1 MNHSLGDILESSI
14 VENQAGQ
21 ECTFF
26 PTATVV
32 IIGLGLMG
40 GSLAMAL
47 RGRCAHLFGVD
58 SDPRV
63 VRRALENQIVES
75 ASTDP
80 GALLS
85 EADLIVIAVPVR
97 ASLGILQRLPEYHP
111 GSALVIDLGST
122 KGKVIQAMAALPERF
137 DPLGGHPMC
146 GKENGT
152 LANAE
157 AGLFKEAP
165 FALLPLARTTPHL
178 RQVAMELVDLLGA
191 CPLWLDAEQHD
202 QWVAFTSHLPH
213 LLATALVLSTPTACA
228 PLAGPG
234 FRSSSRLAAGSAD
247 MRVDIYATNSA
258 AVLEA
263 LDCYRQQLDILERLL
278 QQGDWDN
285 LRDLLALG
293 AERRQ
298 SFLGGCR

>member
-1 MNHSLGDILESSI
+1 MNHSIGDMLERSI
-14 VENQAGQ
+14 VENTDSQ
-21 ECTFF
+21 ESKFF

-40 GSLAMAL
+40 GSLALAL
-47 RGRCAHLFGVD
+47 RGRCAHLLGVD
-58 SDPRV
+58 SDPSV
-63 VRRALENQIVES
+63 VRRALENHIVDS
-75 ASTDP
+75 ASTDL
-80 GALLS
+80 GALLPQ
-85 EADLIVIAVPVR
+85 ADLIVIAVPVR
-97 ASLGILQRLPEYHP
+97 ASLEILQRLPELHP
-111 GSALVIDLGST
+111 GTAMVIDLGST

-157 AGLFKEAP
+157 AGLFKEAM
-165 FALLPLARTTPHL
+165 FALLPLERTTPRL
-178 RQVAMELVDLLGA
+178 RRVALELMDLLDV
-191 CPLWLDAEQHD
+191 CPLWLEAEQHD

-213 LLATALVLSTPTACA
+213 LLATALVLSTPPACA

-234 FRSSSRLAAGSAD
+234 FRSSSRLAAGSAE

-298 SFLGGCR
+298 AFLGACR